1 MLVLLSCTVS
11 IPEFFFCVCVRVSR
25 MHIDR
30 CTLYIYI
37 HIVIQLYI
45 YIHICSTHY
54 SYMLVIDG
62 YMGSMLF
69 FEGVKLYVCL
79 VDKVDISLHMYLQ
92 YGVVT

>member
-1 MLVLLSCTVS
+1 
-11 IPEFFFCVCVRVSR
+11 
-25 MHIDR
+25 
-30 CTLYIYI
+30 
-37 HIVIQLYI
+37 
-45 YIHICSTHY
+45 
-54 SYMLVIDG
+54 MLVIDG